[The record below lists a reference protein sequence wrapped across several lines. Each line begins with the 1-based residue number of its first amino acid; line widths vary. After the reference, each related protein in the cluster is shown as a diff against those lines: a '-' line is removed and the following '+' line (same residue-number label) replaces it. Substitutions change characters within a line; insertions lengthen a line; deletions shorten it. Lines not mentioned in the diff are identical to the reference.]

1 MQEYLDF
8 ALEIA
13 EYAKREML
21 HHFEEQMDLR
31 FKEDR
36 TVVTD
41 VDKKINHYLIERVHE
56 EYPTH
61 SVTGE
66 EESFSNSSSSMW
78 VCDPIDG
85 TGMYTDG
92 VPVSVF
98 SLAYVEDGMV
108 QVGVVMDPYLNHTY
122 TAIRGEG
129 AYCDGKKIS
138 VNQKHLG
145 DVGYRIN
152 FESWNTVYYSKKKT
166 YSHQIFVTFGVPQGT
181 YNQGISSFNL
191 YISSDDAT
199 PSGNDYVI
207 YNGKKANY
215 LEGVLY
221 NMDQAYSWGDLIV
234 LESSKRN
241 ITIKYTPHYY
251 KNGSYVTGN
260 TQTYYYSPSIVYDY
274 DTNTEM

>member
-13 EYAKREML
+13 KYAKREML

-98 SLAYVEDGMV
+98 SLAYVEDGIV

-152 FESWNTVYYSKKKT
+152 FESWNHSKFNTMAMVQEVMSVARISSIGSVARSCMAIASGHFSCDLFPGTEHANCDMAASSLIVSEAGGK
-166 YSHQIFVTFGVPQGT
+166 VTDFYGKEQLYDRALNGAVVT
-181 YNQGISSFNL
+181 NGISHDEIL
-191 YISSDDAT
+191 EK
-199 PSGNDYVI
+199 V
-207 YNGKKANY
+207 KKY
-215 LEGVLY
+215 L
-221 NMDQAYSWGDLIV
+221 
-234 LESSKRN
+234 
-241 ITIKYTPHYY
+241 
-251 KNGSYVTGN
+251 
-260 TQTYYYSPSIVYDY
+260 
-274 DTNTEM
+274 